1 MNSSS
6 FIWYFYRVH
15 NVGIKGTSFQNHGTL
30 EIRGVSR
37 KLELTHKSVF
47 FLLSCE
53 KILMVSKLLVE
64 YISKSKHG
72 KWCFS
77 ICDYVILLFKPLTYS
92 EIKLNN
98 DFSKEYNF

>member
-1 MNSSS
+1 
-6 FIWYFYRVH
+6 
-15 NVGIKGTSFQNHGTL
+15 
-30 EIRGVSR
+30 
-37 KLELTHKSVF
+37 
-47 FLLSCE
+47 
-53 KILMVSKLLVE
+53 MVSKLLVE

-77 ICDYVILLFKPLTYS
+77 ICDYVILLFKLLTYS